1 MIQDIKLSHLIHQ
14 LNIQSIKVVNK
25 NLFTLRLRVLSII
38 WNRNRELTLH
48 NHIFFYSLLLQFK
61 SRIFLNTSLY
71 YLKKST
77 HQNFACHQLNKVKIW
92 GLYLKHVNQLK
103 GFYMELNLPGV
114 CQEESMWSLH
124 QSPNSQGSY
133 PTQKSS
139 LQTTSAL
146 MQSQRTRF
154 STQMMETQSMNKQK
168 LTF

>member
-61 SRIFLNTSLY
+61 SRIFLNTSLD

-92 GLYLKHVNQLK
+92 ACESTERLFIWNWIYLVSAKR
-103 GFYMELNLPGV
+103 
-114 CQEESMWSLH
+114 
-124 QSPNSQGSY
+124 SQCEASI
-133 PTQKSS
+133 S
-139 LQTTSAL
+139 LQTVGDRIRHKRVL
-146 MQSQRTRF
+146 YKRR
-154 STQMMETQSMNKQK
+154 
-168 LTF
+168 LL

>member
-38 WNRNRELTLH
+38 WNRNRELRLH
-48 NHIFFYSLLLQFK
+48 NHIFFYSLLLKFK

-103 GFYMELNLPGV
+103 GFLYGIESTWCLPRGV
-114 CQEESMWSLH
+114 NVKPPSVSK
-124 QSPNSQGSY
+124 QSGIVSD
-133 PTQKSS
+133 TKE
-139 LQTTSAL
+139 
-146 MQSQRTRF
+146 F
-154 STQMMETQSMNKQK
+154 SKNDVCSNAVTED
-168 LTF
+168 TFLDTNDGDSIYE